1 MHPITQT
8 IYEWFGGRISPE
20 TVEWMLLGGVFVAA
34 TVVFWLVG
42 RVLFFR
48 TGRTDDE
55 PETSQPRGLFAAL
68 APALAEQIPESE
80 KERQEFAKLL
90 RQAGMYHP
98 QAGVTIYALRFLFLI
113 VPIIGAGIWVVWAND
128 PAVTWRVLPAGI
140 ILGAA
145 LSIVPRLYVWQRRRR
160 RLARIRRG
168 LPDTIDM
175 LSMCISGGLG
185 LSESLEHVC
194 SQLSPYPE
202 LAHELAILRRQAEVG
217 SLKFA
222 LADFVERVDL
232 PEARQLATLLLRGA
246 RLGTQLA
253 GSLNE
258 QADHLRVARRQ
269 LATTAANKTP
279 VKLVFPLLFCLAPSA
294 LLLLLSPAA
303 FDLYDYIYPR
313 PEAAATAQPGEAF
326 GTRGVIRTLQQLE
339 QKPQPLIIEST
350 PAIPEPTP
358 GF

>member
-1 MHPITQT
+1 MNPITQKV
-8 IYEWFGGRISPE
+8 YEWFGGRITPE
-20 TVEWMLLGGVFVAA
+20 TAEWILLGGVFVVA
-34 TVVFWLVG
+34 TAVFWLVG
-42 RVLFFR
+42 RLLFFR
-48 TGRTDDE
+48 PRRADQEDE
-55 PETSQPRGLFAAL
+55 AGEPRGLFAAL

-80 KERQEFAKLL
+80 KERQEFAKML
-90 RQAGMYHP
+90 RQAGLY
-98 QAGVTIYALRFLFLI
+98 QAQARTTIYALRFLLLI
-113 VPIIGAGIWVVWAND
+113 TPIIAAGVWVVWAND
-128 PAVTWRVLPAGI
+128 PAVTWRVLPGGI

-185 LSESLEHVC
+185 LSESLDHVC

-202 LAHELAILRRQAEVG
+202 LAQELAILRRQAEVG

-232 PEARQLATLLLRGA
+232 PEARQLATLLLRGTK
-246 RLGTQLA
+246 LGTQLA

-313 PEAAATAQPGEAF
+313 PEAAATAQPGEVF
-326 GTRGVIRTLQQLE
+326 GTRGVIRALEQLD

-350 PAIPEPTP
+350 STIPEPTP
-358 GF
+358 

>member
-1 MHPITQT
+1 MNPITQR
-8 IYEWFGGRISPE
+8 IYEWFGGRITPE
-20 TVEWMLLGGVFVAA
+20 TAEWMLLAAVFVLA
-34 TVVFWLVG
+34 TAVFWIVG
-42 RVLFFR
+42 RMLFFR
-48 TGRTDDE
+48 SRRVE
-55 PETSQPRGLFAAL
+55 EESQSAEPRGLFAAL

-80 KERQEFAKLL
+80 KERQEFAKML
-90 RQAGMYHP
+90 RQAGMY
-98 QAGVTIYALRFLFLI
+98 QAQARTTVYALRFLFLI

-128 PAVTWRVLPAGI
+128 PAVTWRVVPAGV

-175 LSMCISGGLG
+175 LSMCISGGMG

-202 LAHELAILRRQAEVG
+202 LARELAILRRQAEVS
-217 SLKFA
+217 SLKYA
-222 LADFVERVDL
+222 LADFIERVDL

-253 GSLNE
+253 GSLNQ

-279 VKLVFPLLFCLAPSA
+279 IKLVFPLLFCLAPSA

-303 FDLYDYIYPR
+303 FDLYDYLHPK

-326 GTRGVIRTLQQLE
+326 GTRAIFRTLDQLD
-339 QKPQPLIIEST
+339 QKPQPLIIEGRT
-350 PAIPEPTP
+350 TIPEPVP
-358 GF
+358 

>member
-1 MHPITQT
+1 MNPITQKL
-8 IYEWFGGRISPE
+8 YEWFGGRITPE
-20 TVEWMLLGGVFVAA
+20 TAEWIFLAGVFVVA
-34 TVVFWLVG
+34 TTIFWLVA
-42 RVLFFR
+42 RMLFFR
-48 TGRTDDE
+48 RRGTDE
-55 PETSQPRGLFAAL
+55 ETESGEPRGLFAAL

-80 KERQEFAKLL
+80 KERQEFAKML

-98 QAGVTIYALRFLFLI
+98 DARTKVYALRFLFLI

-202 LAHELAILRRQAEVG
+202 LAQELAILRRQAEVG

-258 QADHLRVARRQ
+258 QADHLRIARRQ

-326 GTRGVIRTLQQLE
+326 GTRVVIRALQQLE
-339 QKPQPLIIEST
+339 QKPQPLIIEGAPT
-350 PAIPEPTP
+350 MPEPMPTP
-358 GF
+358 

>member
-1 MHPITQT
+1 MNPITQK
-8 IYEWFGGRISPE
+8 IYDWFGGQITPE
-20 TVEWMLLGGVFVAA
+20 TAEWILLAGVFVVA
-34 TVVFWLVG
+34 TAVFWLVG
-42 RVLFFR
+42 RLLFFR
-48 TGRTDDE
+48 PRRSDQE
-55 PETSQPRGLFAAL
+55 AESAEPRGLFSAL
-68 APALAEQIPESE
+68 APALAEQIPESQ
-80 KERQEFAKLL
+80 KERQEFAKML
-90 RQAGMYHP
+90 RQAGLYQP
-98 QAGVTIYALRFLFLI
+98 QARTTIYALRFVLLI
-113 VPIIGAGIWVVWAND
+113 VPIIAAGVWVVWANN

-145 LSIVPRLYVWQRRRR
+145 LSIAPRLYVWQRRRR

-175 LSMCISGGLG
+175 LSMCASGGLG

-194 SQLSPYPE
+194 SQLTPYPE
-202 LAHELAILRRQAEVG
+202 LAQELAILRRQAEVG
-217 SLKFA
+217 SLKYA
-222 LADFVERVDL
+222 LADFIERVDL
-232 PEARQLATLLLRGA
+232 PEARQLAGLLLRGS
-246 RLGTQLA
+246 RLGVQLA
-253 GSLNE
+253 GSLND

-326 GTRGVIRTLQQLE
+326 GTRGVIRVLQQLE
-339 QKPQPLIIEST
+339 QRPQPMIIEGVPT
-350 PAIPEPTP
+350 MPEPTP
-358 GF
+358 